1 MYKYKSK
8 SLAYE
13 KAVELKLSYGMSVF
27 DGCFY
32 VGTVEQL
39 NKIGVIITNS
49 VGVKNGP
56 VGVL

>member
-8 SLAYE
+8 ILAYE

-39 NKIGVIITNS
+39 NKIGVIITNL
-49 VGVKNGP
+49 VGVKN
-56 VGVL
+56 